1 MLPRN
6 TSLTSIF
13 NDTLETRILPWLR
26 WRCKTS
32 CLGLPRMAAAAS
44 VPAAFY
50 IHPGL
55 GLLLMALSEAAGALD
70 GLMTGIPVRGSDFG
84 TFLGGTLDRL
94 SDFFYLSGFLVWAWR
109 HQSPPWVLAGICLAL
124 LLTFMVSY
132 VKTRAESL
140 RCPCPVG
147 LMARRTRTVYLMV
160 WALLLTIFPKAVV
173 PVVYK
178 SALTLYCLLCLET
191 FLRRVAF
198 VRCEM

>member
-26 WRCKTS
+26 WHSKAS
-32 CLGLPRMAAAAS
+32 CSSMPRMAAAAA

-55 GLLLMALSEAAGALD
+55 GLMLMALSEAAGSLD
-70 GLMTGIPVRGSDFG
+70 GFMVGIPGRDSDFG
-84 TFLGGTLDRL
+84 AFLDGTLDRV
-94 SDFFYLSGFLVWAWR
+94 SDFFYLSGFLIWVWK
-109 HQSPPWVLAGICLAL
+109 HQGAPWVLAGTCLAL

-160 WALLLTIFPKAVV
+160 WALLLTIFPKAFV

>member
-1 MLPRN
+1 MVLRN
-6 TSLTSIF
+6 TSLTSMF
-13 NDTLETRILPWLR
+13 NETLETRVLPWIR
-26 WRCKTS
+26 WHCKTS
-32 CLGLPRMAAAAS
+32 CTTLPRLAAAAA

-50 IHPGL
+50 IHPGM
-55 GLLLMALSEAAGALD
+55 GLLLMVLSEAAGALN
-70 GLMTGIPVRGSDFG
+70 GLMTAIPGRDGDFG
-84 TFLGGTLDRL
+84 TFLDATLDRV
-94 SDFFYLSGFLVWAWR
+94 SDFFYLSGFLIWAWK
-109 HQSPPWVLAGICLAL
+109 HQTAPWVLAGICLAV

-140 RCPCPVG
+140 SCACPVG

-160 WALLLTIFPKAVV
+160 WALLLTIFPRAVA
-173 PVVYK
+173 PVVCK

>member
-26 WRCKTS
+26 WHSKTS
-32 CLGLPRMAAAAS
+32 CSSLPRMGAAAA

-55 GLLLMALSEAAGALD
+55 GLMLMALSEAAGSLD
-70 GLMTGIPVRGSDFG
+70 GFMIGIPVRDSDFG
-84 TFLGGTLDRL
+84 AFLDGTLDRV
-94 SDFFYLSGFLVWAWR
+94 SDFFYLSGSLIWAWK
-109 HQSPPWVLAGICLAL
+109 HQSAPWVLAGTCLAL

-140 RCPCPVG
+140 RCTCPVG

-160 WALLLTIFPKAVV
+160 WALLLTIFPKAFV

-191 FLRRVAF
+191 FLRRIAF